1 MQIKR
6 FRFTSIMNFRDMG
19 GFYGSDNKVVR
30 WNTLYRSDKL
40 TGAKAEDWEFMKSE
54 GIRTVLDLRSDEEI
68 ELNPD
73 GCPNDFRYIHFPLVE
88 ENLSF
93 NNISSPAM
101 QAFAKGVGEG
111 YKNIVLSHGENLAQ
125 VINMISDYIK
135 DGGVVFHCTSG
146 KDRTGVVAS
155 VIYYILGVSAE
166 DIAADY
172 QTSYTYNK
180 KTSDKFMEDNPQY
193 KIYRNVVM
201 SDIENMYE
209 LIDLYKSLDIENYLI
224 SKGADK
230 EKIEDLKKICLVDIN
245 KSSI

>member
-1 MQIKR
+1 MKIKR
-6 FRFTSIMNFRDMG
+6 FRFKHVLNFRDMG
-19 GFYGSDNKVVR
+19 GVYGSDDKIVR

-40 TGAKAEDWEFMKSE
+40 IGAGSEDWKTMEKA
-54 GIRTVLDLRSDEEI
+54 GIKTILDLRSDEEVQMF
-68 ELNPD
+68 PD
-73 GCPNDFRYIHFPLVE
+73 GCPENFRYIHFPLVE

-101 QAFAKGVGEG
+101 QAFAKGVAEG
-111 YKNIVLSHGENLAQ
+111 YKNIVLSHGENLAKA
-125 VINMISDYIK
+125 VNMISDYVK

-155 VIYYILGVSAE
+155 VLYYILGVSAE

-180 KTSDKFMEDNPQY
+180 KTSDKFMNEHPQY
-193 KIYRNVVM
+193 QKYRSVVM
-201 SDIENMYE
+201 SDVENIYE
-209 LIDLYKSLDIENYLI
+209 LLKLYEEIDIENYLL

-230 EKIEDLKKICLVDIN
+230 EKIENLRKICLTDIN
-245 KSSI
+245 G